1 LELLTVSAH
10 LDRLKAALSDR
21 YRIEREIGR
30 GGMATVYLAH
40 DIRHERDV
48 AVKVLRPELAAALG
62 PERFLREIRIAANLH
77 HPHILPLYDSG
88 EADGFVY
95 YVMPYEKGESLRDR
109 LAKEGELPI
118 SEAVRILK
126 EVVDALAHAH
136 EQGVV
141 HRDIKP
147 DNVLVSG
154 RHALVTDFG
163 VAKAVSDATGQDKLT
178 TAGIALGT
186 PAYMAPEQATAH
198 EHIDHRADIY
208 AVGALAYE
216 LLAGRPPFLGATPQ
230 MVLSAHVTQRAE
242 PVSKYRDTV
251 PAALD
256 QLVMKCLEK
265 KPADRWQ
272 SAEELLPQLEAL
284 ATASGN
290 VAPTGMTPVRRVAKR
305 RWMMVGGAIALAAT
319 IVLVIAAADLL
330 RGGEALNT
338 NRVLV
343 VPFTDNSGR
352 EEAEAVGGW
361 AQDYIIDIL
370 TDAGF
375 AEVVDPLTA
384 LAVSHNVAAAGR
396 DAERD
401 DVLALADEARAGTV
415 VSGNIYAEGDSLYVQ
430 TRISNAND
438 GSLMGRVPPVVGSI
452 DERSDLVARL
462 AQAVATVLAPLLDQ
476 DLGSWE
482 PVSRPASYEAYEAY
496 SEGLEVYLRDSW
508 VEAIRHFE
516 RALAIDPGF
525 IRARLWA
532 AQSYNIAGSY
542 GEHAKAESLI
552 APLVESRERLTRYE
566 RCRLDFVRAVGP
578 QAPITAAYD
587 AARCMAHAAPGSDD
601 ARREVALFAL
611 RLNRPG
617 EAIERLRELDP
628 DRGLIKRWADYWR
641 YLSAAYHLL
650 GDYEGELEVARQG
663 RQRYPQN
670 QAAHFGEARALAA
683 LGRLNEVTARVAAMR
698 SLPPTEGF
706 PHLIEDVADEL
717 RAHGHREAAEEV
729 LDESIAWYQS
739 RPHDTEESRA
749 ALALTLYRAE
759 RWDDAL
765 RLYEELAAEY
775 PENTEYLAGL
785 GKLAARRGDREEAL
799 RISDELGALS
809 TSSVLS
815 RRVPL
820 WRARIAALLGDRDAA
835 MALLRQVMD
844 HLTPSDQ
851 ACWLHRDIDFESLH
865 DYPPFQELMRPKG

>member
-1 LELLTVSAH
+1 MSF
-10 LDRLKAALSDR
+10 DRLSTALSDR

-40 DIRHERDV
+40 DIRHERNV

-88 EADGFVY
+88 EADGFLY
-95 YVMPYEKGESLRDR
+95 YVMPYEKGQSLRDK

-118 SEAVRILK
+118 TEAVRILK

-147 DNVLVSG
+147 DNVLLSG

-163 VAKAVSDATGQDKLT
+163 VAKAVSDATGHDKLT
-178 TAGIALGT
+178 TAGVALGT

-216 LLAGRPPFLGATPQ
+216 LLTGRPPFLGTTPQ
-230 MVLSAHVTQRAE
+230 MVLSAHVTERAE

-284 ATASGN
+284 AAPSGGIT
-290 VAPTGMTPVRRVAKR
+290 PTGMTPVRRVAKR

-319 IVLVIAAADLL
+319 IVLVIVAAHLL

-352 EEAEAVGGW
+352 EEAEALGGM

-375 AEVVDPLTA
+375 AEVVDPLAA
-384 LAVSHNVAAAGR
+384 LAASQNVAAAGMGTGP
-396 DAERD
+396 ENI
-401 DVLALADEARAGTV
+401 LALADEAQAGTL
-415 VSGNIYAEGDSLYVQ
+415 VSGNYYASGDSVQ
-430 TRISNAND
+430 IQARIIDANH
-438 GSLMGRVPPVVGSI
+438 GSVMETVGPAVGSI
-452 DERSDLVARL
+452 GAPGELVGRL
-462 AQAVATVLAPLLDQ
+462 GQEVVATLASVLDKDIAL
-476 DLGSWE
+476 WE
-482 PVSRPASYEAYEAY
+482 PVARPAAYEAYEAY

-525 IRARLWA
+525 VRARLWA
-532 AQSYNIAGSY
+532 AQSYMIAGTS

-552 APLVESRERLTRYE
+552 APLVESREQLTRYE
-566 RCRLDFVRAVGP
+566 RCRLDFVKALGP
-578 QAPITAAYD
+578 REPITAGYD

-601 ARREVALFAL
+601 ARREVALAAL
-611 RLNRPG
+611 RLRRPG
-617 EAIERLRELDP
+617 EVIERLRELDP
-628 DRGLIKRWADYWR
+628 DRGLIKGWGGYWR

-683 LGRLNEVTARVAAMR
+683 LGRLDDVTARVAAMR
-698 SLPPTEGF
+698 SLPAEGF

-717 RAHGHREAAEEV
+717 RAHGHREVAQEV

-739 RPHDTEESRA
+739 RPQDTEESRA
-749 ALALTLYRAE
+749 ALAWTLYRAE

-775 PENTEYLAGL
+775 PENSEYLAGL

-799 RISDELGALS
+799 RISDELRALS

-815 RRVPL
+815 KRVPL
-820 WRARIAALLGDRDAA
+820 WRARIAALLGNRDEA
-835 MALLRQVMD
+835 MTLLRQVMD
-844 HLTPSDQ
+844 HMTPTDQ
-851 ACWLHRDIDFESLH
+851 VACWLHRDIDFESLH
-865 DYPPFQELMRPKG
+865 DYPQFQELMRPKG